1 MYVNVYYASFLYT
14 YSEVVKLLSL
24 NFGRNE
30 TTADTV
36 ERSRRYL
43 VILEVDGIATL
54 SSWPKDKIKHV
65 DTSVETA
72 IAVTDLQ
79 VNCISCTTVHHK

>member
-1 MYVNVYYASFLYT
+1 M
-14 YSEVVKLLSL
+14 SL

-43 VILEVDGIATL
+43 VILEVDGIAAL

-72 IAVTDLQ
+72 IAVADLQ
-79 VNCISCTTVHHK
+79 VQYICLSCITTLHTNLAYIIIML